1 MPAPQST
8 ASRPMESLDVRGRK
22 KILRREFLS
31 KRAAIPRAE
40 RDRISRE
47 VVKKFL
53 ATEIFRTSEIIM
65 AYVSA
70 PDELQ
75 LTELLAECLAAGKIL
90 AVPFIA
96 GKGIMRAVQVP
107 TLDALEPDA
116 FNIPTVKRQPQIFI
130 EPAHIDCV
138 IVPGAAFDIHGGRL
152 GLGGGYYDRFLP
164 QAVNAVKVAFAYDF
178 QLVDSLPT
186 EAHDAFVDIILT
198 AKT

>member
-1 MPAPQST
+1 M
-8 ASRPMESLDVRGRK
+8 
-22 KILRREFLS
+22 RREFLS

-40 RDRISRE
+40 RDFVSRE

-65 AYVSA
+65 AYVST

-75 LTELLAECLAAGKIL
+75 LTELLAECLLQGKIL

-96 GKGIMRAVQVP
+96 GKGIIRAVQVP
-107 TLDALEPDA
+107 TLDALETDV
-116 FNIPTVKRQPQIFI
+116 FDIPTVKRQQIFI
-130 EPAHIDCV
+130 EPAQIDCV

-164 QAVNAVKVAFAYDF
+164 QAVNAVKVALAYDF
-178 QLVDSLPT
+178 QLVDALPT
-186 EAHDAFVDIILT
+186 EAHDAGVNIILT